1 MITSRRQRHFAR
13 LAAVQAL
20 YQIEVNEQV
29 PESVVQEFKEF
40 RLNAFSHPEESSPV
54 DEALFSEIV
63 GNAGDEISFL
73 DSQIQR
79 ILAGGWT
86 ISRLDPT
93 SRALLRAACY
103 ELAKTNG
110 VPARVIIK
118 EYVDISGGFSGKEE
132 TAFVNAA
139 LDTLARE
146 LRTHEMAEKRS

>member
-1 MITSRRQRHFAR
+1 MAISRRQRYFAR

-20 YQIEVNEQV
+20 YQIEVNRQV
-29 PESVVQEFKEF
+29 PETVVQEFKDF
-40 RLNAFSHPEESSPV
+40 RLNTTPRPEEGPSV
-54 DEALFSEIV
+54 DEVLFSEIV
-63 GNAGDEISFL
+63 ANVGEGISGL
-73 DSQIQR
+73 DCQIQS
-79 ILAGGWT
+79 ILAGGWI

-103 ELAKTNG
+103 ELDKNND

-132 TAFVNAA
+132 TAFVNGA

-146 LRTHEMAEKRS
+146 LRGDEMAKKRS